1 MRFNLLFWII
11 LACGFLGG
19 VFLGVRWQARQPQ
32 DIRPEFRSLARLVVT
47 WDQGAKDGDQAV
59 SADFY
64 GTCIEAL
71 ESAEM
76 KRRALERVRILNR
89 DLKEQDVDIRAARK
103 PGSGI
108 ISVLATG
115 DEAKYTR
122 VFLDALLDEYLSS
135 LQSVRE
141 ARQGRV
147 LQVSL
152 EEVVALQKS
161 MEEAVVGRA
170 RARAAVPAAEGPA
183 ELERLTARLIK
194 LRDERDDLRAQSR
207 KSAAA
212 EPELRTTQALKA
224 VEQEISSQEEHAKRL
239 GTALQELQ
247 GFEELRTAV
256 VKRYETKLAEVE
268 ALQKQFALET
278 GPVAIQERATAAS
291 MTLFSPTLPVFAGG
305 FFGGALGGVA
315 GLIAACIASWRPSKA
330 APLES

>member
-32 DIRPEFRSLARLVVT
+32 DIRPEFRSLAKLVVT
-47 WDQGAKDGDQAV
+47 WEQGAKDGAQTV
-59 SADFY
+59 NADFY
-64 GTCIEAL
+64 GTCIETL

-76 KRRALERVRILNR
+76 KRRALERVRTLNR
-89 DLKEQDVDIRAARK
+89 DLKEQDVDIRAARN

-108 ISVLATG
+108 INILAIG

-122 VFLDALLDEYLSS
+122 VFLDALVDEYLSY

-141 ARQGRV
+141 LRHGRV
-147 LQVSL
+147 LQGCL

-161 MEEAVVGRA
+161 MEQAVVGRA

-194 LRDERDDLRAQSR
+194 LRNERDDLRDQIR

-212 EPELRTTQALKA
+212 EPDPRATQALKA

-247 GFEELRTAV
+247 GFEELRTAA
-256 VKRYETKLAEVE
+256 VKRYETKFAEVE
-268 ALQKQFALET
+268 ALQKQYTLET
-278 GPVAIQERATAAS
+278 DPVTIQERATPAS
-291 MTLFSPTLPVFAGG
+291 MTLLSPTLPVFAGG

-315 GLIAACIASWRPSKA
+315 GLIAACIACWRPSKI
-330 APLES
+330 APVES